1 MDSQGRVL
9 IVDDEASVV
18 RALTRAL
25 RHEGFAIEEAASAE
39 AALEFIESL
48 GTGTLD
54 VVLSDIHMPGRSGVQ
69 LLEAMRRRDPD
80 LPVILMTAVPA
91 IDTAVKAVEHGAL
104 RYLTKPVEL
113 PALVEALTYAVR
125 LRKMAGLKREAAAL
139 LGREST
145 DLDAR
150 NALDAS
156 LTRAFDAVWMA
167 YQPIASLD
175 RRCVYAYE
183 ALVRSR
189 EPSLSNP
196 LALIDAATR
205 LGRLNDLGRVVRR
218 AVGTLALEHQ
228 GPELFFIN
236 LHPNDLLDPDLY
248 RIDSPLGLCA
258 PRVVLEVT
266 ERMSLEGIPDLK
278 NRVSSLR
285 RMGFRLA
292 VDDLGAG
299 YAGLSS
305 LAWIEPEVLKLD
317 MSLVRDI
324 HTEAT
329 KQRLAGS
336 MLKLARDMGILAVA
350 EGVETAAE
358 RDMLASLGADLIQGY
373 LVARPSPTLDTPR
386 WDTA

>member
-1 MDSQGRVL
+1 MDSQGRIL

-25 RHEGFAIEEAASAE
+25 RHEGFTLDEASSAE
-39 AALEFIESL
+39 AALARIEAD
-48 GTGTLD
+48 GTQSID
-54 VVLSDIHMPGRSGVQ
+54 VVLSDIHMPGRSGVD
-69 LLEAMRRRDPD
+69 LLQAIRARDPD
-80 LPVILMTAVPA
+80 LPVVLMTAVPA

-113 PALVEALTYAVR
+113 PALVEALTYAAR
-125 LRKMAGLKREAAAL
+125 LRRMACLKREALAL

-150 NALDAS
+150 EALGAA
-156 LTRAFDAVWMA
+156 LTRALGAVWMA
-167 YQPIASLD
+167 YQPIASLG
-175 RRCVYAYE
+175 RRAVYAHE
-183 ALVRSR
+183 ALLRSH

-196 LALIDAATR
+196 AALIDAATR
-205 LGRLNDLGRVVRR
+205 LDRLDELGRVVRR
-218 AVGTLALEHQ
+218 TVGKLVSEHQ

-236 LHPNDLLDPDLY
+236 LHPNDLMDQDLY
-248 RIDSPLGLCA
+248 DLDTPLGRCA

-278 NRVSSLR
+278 NRVARLR

-305 LAWIEPEVLKLD
+305 LAWLEPEVLKLD
-317 MSLVRDI
+317 MSLIRHIDS
-324 HTEAT
+324 EAT

-336 MLKLARDMGILAVA
+336 MLALARDMRILAVA
-350 EGVETAAE
+350 EGVETVAE
-358 RDMLASLGADLIQGY
+358 RDTLASLGADLVQGY
-373 LVARPSPTLDTPR
+373 LFARPSPTLATPR

>member
-39 AALEFIESL
+39 AALELIESM

-80 LPVILMTAVPA
+80 LPVLLMTAVPA

-156 LTRAFDAVWMA
+156 LTRALDAVWMA

-248 RIDSPLGLCA
+248 QIDSPLGLCA

-358 RDMLASLGADLIQGY
+358 RDTLASLGADLIQGY